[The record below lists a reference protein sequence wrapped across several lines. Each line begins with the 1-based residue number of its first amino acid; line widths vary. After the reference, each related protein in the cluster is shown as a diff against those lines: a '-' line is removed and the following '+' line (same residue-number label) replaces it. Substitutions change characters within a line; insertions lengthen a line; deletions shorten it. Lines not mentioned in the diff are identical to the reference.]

1 MIPYLKKVQDQN
13 RRLLIRGSLTEED
26 LTLMKTH
33 LSPRGLILQIVLNN
47 AERVPAYTDIINTL
61 FY

>member
-13 RRLLIRGSLTEED
+13 RRLLIRGALTEGD

-47 AERVPAYTDIINTL
+47 AEKVPVYTDFINAL
-61 FY
+61 FC